1 MFKPD
6 SFYRGAIAASVT
18 FGAFVPMSE
27 ALADNTQPANPA
39 AFNPPFQFYAEG
51 GILLSNYTDT
61 GPLKSANDKFGSPK
75 TDFGGYGSLAIGRS
89 LGNDWDWRVTG
100 VYGSYMKNTRSGSIG
115 TGLGTGGEGYSAS
128 VYDKFSFG
136 TLDFDL
142 GRTMHASPMTDIRV
156 FGGLRAAWLDFIGG
170 ENFNDYGYSGG
181 DYKLAQYGDQFKSQF
196 FGVGPDLGVEG
207 SWYLNPARTWS
218 LFGSA
223 SGAIFFGQRN
233 SSASEWDQLTDF
245 DVPYST
251 GKITIDSASSSGF
264 DTVGE
269 LTATL
274 GLTFQVSASTSIS
287 LGDRLDY
294 WIDALPKNWGS
305 SYFTTGGSRNILSD
319 MPFVRLNVNF

>member
-1 MFKPD
+1 MFKSD
-6 SFYRGAIAASVT
+6 SFYLGAVAVSVT
-18 FGAFVPMSE
+18 FGSFVPLSE
-27 ALADNTQPANPA
+27 ALADSTPPANPA

-51 GILLSNYTDT
+51 GLLFSNYTDT

-75 TDFGGYGSLAIGRS
+75 TDFGGYAALAIGRS
-89 LGNDWDWRVTG
+89 RGNDWDWRVTG
-100 VYGSYMKNTRSGSIG
+100 VYGNYMKNTRSVTVG
-115 TGLGTGGEGYSAS
+115 TGLGSGGEGYSAS
-128 VYDKFSFG
+128 IYDKFSFG

-142 GRTMHASPMTDIRV
+142 GRTIHTSPMTDIRV
-156 FGGLRAAWLDFIGG
+156 FGGLRAAWLDFAGG
-170 ENFNDYGYSGG
+170 DNYNDYVYDGG
-181 DYKLAQYGDQFKSQF
+181 DYKLAQYGEQFKSQF

-207 SWYLNPARTWS
+207 SWYLNQMHTWS

-233 SSASEWDQLTDF
+233 SSASAWDQESSF
-245 DVPYST
+245 DPPYST
-251 GKITIDSASSSGF
+251 GKVVLYSGSNSGF

-269 LTATL
+269 LSATL

-294 WIDALPKNWGS
+294 WIDALPKNFAPD
-305 SYFTTGGSRNILSD
+305 FTTSGSRNILSN

>member
-1 MFKPD
+1 MSRSD
-6 SFYRGAIAASVT
+6 SFYRGAIAATVT

-27 ALADNTQPANPA
+27 ALADSTPPANPA

-51 GILLSNYTDT
+51 GLLLSNYTDT
-61 GPLKSANDKFGSPK
+61 GPLKSADDKFGSPK

-100 VYGSYMKNTRSGSIG
+100 VYGSYMMNTRSVTLG
-115 TGLGTGGEGYSAS
+115 TGLGSGGEGYSAS
-128 VYDKFSFG
+128 LYDKFSFG
-136 TLDFDL
+136 TLDFDI
-142 GRTMHASPMTDIRV
+142 GRTMHTAPTMDIRV
-156 FGGLRAAWLDFIGG
+156 FGGLRAAWLDYVGG
-170 ENFNDYGYSGG
+170 ENINDYYYSGD
-181 DYKLAQYGDQFKSQF
+181 DYKLAQYGEQFKSQF

-207 SWYLNPARTWS
+207 NWYLNPARTWS

-233 SSASEWDQLTDF
+233 SSASEWDQETSF
-245 DVPYST
+245 DPPYST
-251 GKITIDSASSSGF
+251 GKVIIDSVSTSGF

-274 GLTFQVSASTSIS
+274 GLTFQLSASTSIS

-294 WIDALPKNWGS
+294 WIDALPK
-305 SYFTTGGSRNILSD
+305 SYGADFTSTGSRNILSD